1 MDNGTRLMLCIIAGV
16 FIYLLVSNNN
26 NKKSVEKFSGGNVTN
41 SPMLNNALKERM
53 QQRTE
58 WLENNAPPNPISQVM
73 ENNMNDIIASTG
85 APLELPN
92 DSDVMTMAPVQNINN
107 ISEELDD
114 PVTTAPSVNNNMT
127 SADAVIG
134 SNTDKMYSEINKF
147 DLGNKDPSKVA
158 QSISEKNIDRVL
170 PNDLLPLN
178 SDDNSWLEL
187 QNDSNLL
194 DAGHHFGI
202 NTVGTTLRNANYSLR
217 SEIPNPRI
225 QVSPWGQSTI
235 EPDLTRKPLEI
246 GCDGNSEVINNNEG
260 VLIN

>member
-26 NKKSVEKFSGGNVTN
+26 NNKSVEKFTGGAVTN
-41 SPMLNNALKERM
+41 APTNVPVNLKN
-53 QQRTE
+53 Q
-58 WLENNAPPNPISQVM
+58 
-73 ENNMNDIIASTG
+73 NMDDIMAATG
-85 APLELPN
+85 APVQVSN
-92 DSDVMTMAPVQNINN
+92 DTDTMTLVPTQNVDNINTDVN
-107 ISEELDD
+107 M
-114 PVTTAPSVNNNMT
+114 TNAPSANDNMT
-127 SADAVIG
+127 PADSVIG
-134 SNTDKMYSEINKF
+134 SNTDKMYAELNNTN
-147 DLGNKDPSKVA
+147 LGNKDPSQVA

-170 PNDLLPLN
+170 PNDLLPLKA
-178 SDDNSWLEL
+178 DDNSWLEL

-217 SEIPNPRI
+217 SEVPNPRI

-246 GCDGNSEVINNNEG
+246 GCDGEEEIITNVNEG
-260 VLIN
+260 ILIK